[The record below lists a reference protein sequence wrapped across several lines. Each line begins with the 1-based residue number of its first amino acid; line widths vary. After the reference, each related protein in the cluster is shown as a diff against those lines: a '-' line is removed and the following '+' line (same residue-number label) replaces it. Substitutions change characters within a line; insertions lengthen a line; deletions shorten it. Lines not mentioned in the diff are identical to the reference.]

1 MTMAVSGMVQ
11 VLMKKKEKKLKV
23 DFVQGGADS
32 PTDEKEESNF
42 LSKKRFSK
50 MVEDTV
56 RKMSMSYMD
65 AVVYLCDENTIEVDD
80 VKKYLSSSIK
90 DRIEAEAMNLNF
102 LEKSH
107 RLPSA

>member
-1 MTMAVSGMVQ
+1 
-11 VLMKKKEKKLKV
+11 
-23 DFVQGGADS
+23 
-32 PTDEKEESNF
+32 
-42 LSKKRFSK
+42 

-65 AVVYLCDENTIEVDD
+65 AVVYLCDENTIEIDD

-102 LEKSH
+102 LEKSQP
-107 RLPSA
+107 LPTT

>member
-1 MTMAVSGMVQ
+1 MAVSGMVQ
-11 VLMKKKEKKLKV
+11 VSMKKKEKKLKV

-65 AVVYLCDENTIEVDD
+65 AVVYLCDENTIEVED
-80 VKKYLSSSIK
+80 VSKYLSPSIK
-90 DRIEAEAMNLNF
+90 ERIEAEAMNLNF

-107 RLPSA
+107 RLPTK

>member
-1 MTMAVSGMVQ
+1 MAVFGMVQ
-11 VLMKKKEKKLKV
+11 VLMKKEKKLKV
-23 DFVQGGADS
+23 DFIQGGADS
-32 PTDEKEESNF
+32 PNDEKEESNF

-80 VKKYLSSSIK
+80 VKKYLSPSIK

>member
-1 MTMAVSGMVQ
+1 
-11 VLMKKKEKKLKV
+11 MKV
-23 DFVQGGADS
+23 NFIQGGSDA
-32 PTDEKEESNF
+32 PEEKDESNF

-65 AVVYLCDENTIEVDD
+65 SVVYLCEENTIEVED
-80 VKKYLSSSIK
+80 VKKYLSPSIK

-107 RLPSA
+107 RLPST

>member
-1 MTMAVSGMVQ
+1 M
-11 VLMKKKEKKLKV
+11 KV
-23 DFVQGGADS
+23 DFIQGGADS
-32 PTDEKEESNF
+32 PTEEKQESNF

-65 AVVYLCDENTIEVDD
+65 AVVYLCDENTIEIDD
-80 VKKYLSSSIK
+80 VKKYLSVSIK
-90 DRIEAEAMNLNF
+90 ERIEGEAMNLNY

-107 RLPSA
+107 PLPTT

>member
-1 MTMAVSGMVQ
+1 MAVSGMVQ
-11 VLMKKKEKKLKV
+11 ILMKKMEKKLKV
-23 DFVQGGADS
+23 DFIQGGADS

-50 MVEDTV
+50 MIEDTV

-65 AVVYLCDENTIEVDD
+65 AVVYLCEENTIEIDD
-80 VKKYLSSSIK
+80 VKKYLSPSIK
-90 DRIEAEAMNLNF
+90 DRIETEAMNLNF

-107 RLPSA
+107 RLPSS

>member
-1 MTMAVSGMVQ
+1 MVVSGMAQ
-11 VLMKKKEKKLKV
+11 VLKKKEKKLKV

-50 MVEDTV
+50 MVEDNV

-65 AVVYLCDENTIEVDD
+65 SVVYLCEENTIEIDD

-90 DRIEAEAMNLNF
+90 DRIESEAMNLNF

-107 RLPSA
+107 RLPAK

>member
-1 MTMAVSGMVQ
+1 M
-11 VLMKKKEKKLKV
+11 KV
-23 DFVQGGADS
+23 DFIQGGSDA
-32 PTDEKEESNF
+32 PEEKDESNF

-65 AVVYLCDENTIEVDD
+65 AVVYLCDENTIEIDD
-80 VKKYLSSSIK
+80 VKKYLSVSIK
-90 DRIEAEAMNLNF
+90 ERIEGEAMNLNY

-107 RLPSA
+107 PLPTT

>member
-1 MTMAVSGMVQ
+1 M
-11 VLMKKKEKKLKV
+11 KV
-23 DFVQGGADS
+23 DFIQGGADS
-32 PTDEKEESNF
+32 PTEEKQESNF

-65 AVVYLCDENTIEVDD
+65 AVVYLCDENTIEIDD
-80 VKKYLSSSIK
+80 VKKYLSVSIK
-90 DRIEAEAMNLNF
+90 ERIEGEAMNLNY

-107 RLPSA
+107 PLPTTQEIKML

>member
-1 MTMAVSGMVQ
+1 MVQ
-11 VLMKKKEKKLKV
+11 ILMKKMEKKLKV
-23 DFVQGGADS
+23 DFIQGGADS

-50 MVEDTV
+50 MIEDTV

-65 AVVYLCDENTIEVDD
+65 AVVYLCEENTIEIDD
-80 VKKYLSSSIK
+80 VKKYLSPSIK
-90 DRIEAEAMNLNF
+90 DRIETEAMNLNF

-107 RLPSA
+107 RLPSS

>member
-1 MTMAVSGMVQ
+1 MNM
-11 VLMKKKEKKLKV
+11 KV
-23 DFVQGGADS
+23 DFIQGGSDA
-32 PTDEKEESNF
+32 PEEKEESNF

-65 AVVYLCDENTIEVDD
+65 AVVYLCDENTIEVED
-80 VKKYLSSSIK
+80 VSKYLSPSIK
-90 DRIEAEAMNLNF
+90 ERIEAEAMNLNF

-107 RLPSA
+107 PLPTT

>member
-1 MTMAVSGMVQ
+1 MTMAVSGMAKD
-11 VLMKKKEKKLKV
+11 LMKKEKNVKV

-32 PTDEKEESNF
+32 PTDEKDESNF

-65 AVVYLCDENTIEVDD
+65 SVVHLCEENTIEIDD

-90 DRIEAEAMNLNF
+90 DRIESEAMNLNF

-107 RLPSA
+107 RLPST

>member
-1 MTMAVSGMVQ
+1 MNM
-11 VLMKKKEKKLKV
+11 KV
-23 DFVQGGADS
+23 DFIQGGADS
-32 PTDEKEESNF
+32 PTEEKQESNF

-65 AVVYLCDENTIEVDD
+65 AVVYLCDENTIEIDD
-80 VKKYLSSSIK
+80 VKKYLSVSIK
-90 DRIEAEAMNLNF
+90 ERIEGEAMNLNY

-107 RLPSA
+107 PLPTT